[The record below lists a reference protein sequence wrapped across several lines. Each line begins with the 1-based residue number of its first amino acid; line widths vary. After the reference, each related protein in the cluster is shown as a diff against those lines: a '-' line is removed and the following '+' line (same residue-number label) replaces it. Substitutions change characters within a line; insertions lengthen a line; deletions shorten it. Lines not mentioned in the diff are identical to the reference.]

1 MPMFQICASIART
14 APVRFRRIAGL
25 AALTLGL
32 SACTLPATDP
42 SQPIASRTLSDNFTL
57 EGRLAATDGV
67 HNANGPVIWVHTPY
81 RDQWTAFSPLGQIVA
96 RLTSTANGAILETAD
111 GERRAAA
118 SAQDV
123 IPELFGA
130 GTPVDG
136 LSYWVQ
142 AVARDGARVLHRDA
156 LGRPTRI
163 SDAGWIVDYAVY
175 ADDAPDSPPRRLEAT
190 WGETRIRLVIDQ
202 WTDQR

>member
-1 MPMFQICASIART
+1 MPMLQICTLSALRAS
-14 APVRFRRIAGL
+14 VRSGRFAGL
-25 AALTLGL
+25 IALTLGL
-32 SACTLPATDP
+32 SACTLPAIDE
-42 SQPIASRTLSDNFTL
+42 SQPVAFRTLSKHFTL

-67 HNANGPVIWVHTPY
+67 RNANGPVVWVHTPY
-81 RDQWTAFSPLGQIVA
+81 GDEWTAFSPLGQIVA

-118 SAQDV
+118 SAEDV

-136 LSYWVQ
+136 LNYWVQ
-142 AVARDGARVLHRDA
+142 AVARDGARVLQRDA
-156 LGRPTRI
+156 IGRPTRI
-163 SDAGWIVDYAVY
+163 SDAGWIIDYAVY
-175 ADDAPDSPPRRLEAT
+175 TDDAPDSPPRRLEAN

-202 WTDQR
+202 WTVQR